1 MAKFSDI
8 VDQARVLLESRG
20 RLSYRALKR
29 EFDLDDETL
38 EDLKAELI
46 DILELAVD
54 KDGKMLVWTGWAG
67 TSVETPAATASV
79 SSGPQSLE
87 TSAQPTRA
95 SSNQA
100 APEGEHLQGE
110 RRQLTVMFCDLVGS
124 TALSEQLDPEDLH
137 ALVRA
142 YQDACRQVIE
152 RYDGHIAQYLGDG
165 ILVYF
170 GYPAAHEEDAV
181 RGVRAGL
188 EIISAL
194 QRLSPPF
201 QSPDSPYP
209 RPLLGRRPLPK
220 GAREVKLRIGI
231 HTGPVVIGAVGRG
244 EHTEQLALGETP
256 NIAARVQGQAAP
268 NTVVISTDTYHLVQ
282 GFFVCE
288 DLGPQEL
295 KGLSSP
301 LTLYQVT
308 GEGEAQNRF
317 DVSIQQ
323 GLTPLVGR
331 EEEVELLL
339 RRWERAKAGQGQ
351 VVLLSGE
358 AGIGKSRLV
367 QVLRDHSRN
376 EPHLS
381 ILCRCS
387 PFRQNSALYPI
398 IDRIQ
403 QVLEFAKVDTAETK
417 LTKLTQSLEPVDMH
431 DERAWPYSLHSCRF
445 HCSMVIPRC
454 NTARKSRKKRRS
466 RRWWPGCT
474 RPQSNKLY
482 GWSLKT
488 CIGLILRR

>member
-1 MAKFSDI
+1 VAKFSDI

-142 YQDACRQVIE
+142 YQDACRQVVE

-194 QRLSPPF
+194 QRLSSPF
-201 QSPDSPYP
+201 QSPDSPHP

-220 GAREVKLRIGI
+220 GAREVKARIGV
-231 HTGPVVIGAVGRG
+231 HTGPVVIGAVGG
-244 EHTEQLALGETP
+244 AEHTEQLALGETP
-256 NIAARVQGQAAP
+256 NIAARVQGKAGP
-268 NTVVISTDTYHLVQ
+268 NTVVISTETYHLVQ

-301 LTLYQVT
+301 LALYQVM
-308 GEGEAQNRF
+308 GEGEAQISLMYR
-317 DVSIQQ
+317 SSRA
-323 GLTPLVGR
+323 LRLWLV
-331 EEEVELLL
+331 
-339 RRWERAKAGQGQ
+339 ERKKLSCSCAAGTGQGGAGPSGLAERGSWYWQ
-351 VVLLSGE
+351 VTPGAGITRSQSQRAAPEYPVSLLALLSE
-358 AGIGKSRLV
+358 QRPLPDHRPDPASIGIREGRYG
-367 QVLRDHSRN
+367 RDQAHQAHAVVR
-376 EPHLS
+376 
-381 ILCRCS
+381 
-387 PFRQNSALYPI
+387 
-398 IDRIQ
+398 
-403 QVLEFAKVDTAETK
+403 
-417 LTKLTQSLEPVDMH
+417 
-431 DERAWPYSLHSCRF
+431 
-445 HCSMVIPRC
+445 
-454 NTARKSRKKRRS
+454 
-466 RRWWPGCT
+466 T
-474 RPQSNKLY
+474 R
-482 GWSLKT
+482 GHA
-488 CIGLILRR
+488 